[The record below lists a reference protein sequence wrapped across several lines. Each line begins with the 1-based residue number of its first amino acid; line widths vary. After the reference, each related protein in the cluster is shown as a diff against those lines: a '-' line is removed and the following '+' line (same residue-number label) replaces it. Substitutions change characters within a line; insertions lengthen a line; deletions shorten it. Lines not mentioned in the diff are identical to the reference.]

1 MGWGMIVVLV
11 GGFAGAA
18 APIPSSP
25 VSSQVGSPA
34 VIQLQYP
41 GVLRDADVPTP
52 AARVTVAGRSAWFL
66 FDTGAGIHTL
76 ASWFAK
82 AAGLG
87 TAELEGMSGRDSTGR
102 RLQYRVARAVRL
114 SLDAGGEIALG
125 DAAVA
130 DFPPFF
136 EEHEVGGALSPQLL
150 APTGSAAVLDLRR
163 PELRIEAFDAAIS
176 RIGAVELRRGPVL
189 EICSERAP
197 LPNRLF
203 AVRVSVGGESASLI
217 LDSGAAHSK
226 LNAAS
231 RAARRLPGPL
241 EDGTSTGLNGVVD
254 PVKVARRVRVSL
266 GKHDG
271 TADVRV
277 GPLRNSC
284 GPDGILGLDVIRDC
298 VFVLGEERVAYACE
312 MR

>member
-1 MGWGMIVVLV
+1 MGWGTIVVMV
-11 GGFAGAA
+11 ASCTGAA
-18 APIPSSP
+18 APTPSPTPSSQAAP
-25 VSSQVGSPA
+25 PA

-41 GVLRDADVPTP
+41 GVLRRADLPTP

-66 FDTGAGIHTL
+66 FDTGAGVHTL
-76 ASWFAK
+76 ASWFVK

-87 TAELEGMSGRDSTGR
+87 TAELEGMGGRDSTGR
-102 RLQYRVARAVRL
+102 RLQYRVARGVRL
-114 SLDAGGEIALG
+114 SLDGGGEIALG

-136 EEHEVGGALSPQLL
+136 EEQEVGGALSPQLL
-150 APTGSAAVLDLRR
+150 APTGSAAVLDLRG
-163 PELRIEAFDAAIS
+163 PELRIEAFDAAVS
-176 RIGAVELRRGPVL
+176 RLGAVELRRGPAL
-189 EICSERAP
+189 TICSERAP

-203 AVRVSVGGESASLI
+203 AVRASVGGESASMI

-241 EDGTSTGLNGVVD
+241 EDGTSTGLSGVPDSVQI
-254 PVKVARRVRVSL
+254 ARRVRVSL
-266 GKHDG
+266 GKHAG
-271 TADVRV
+271 TADLRV

-284 GPDGILGLDVIRDC
+284 GPDGILGLDVIREC
-298 VFVLGEERVAYACE
+298 AFVMGEDRIAYECGE
-312 MR
+312 P